1 MTSQA
6 RPTLL
11 HLQTLADLDV
21 AAASGIALRDGK
33 LYVIADDRLEL
44 AVYSQRGARIDSIAL
59 RSGALPD
66 DAAARKRAKP
76 DYEALLALPDGSL
89 LALGSGSSAARR
101 QGAFIQFD
109 ARGPSVQAIDLSELY
124 ARLAAELPELNI
136 EGATVWR
143 DALYLAS
150 RGNGPA
156 RDNALIRLDLARA
169 SQALLRARALGG
181 DLLSDVQRVQLGE
194 LSGVPLSLTDL
205 TVLDGQLL
213 FAAAAEAS
221 ASTYDDGPCA
231 GSVLGRLTAD
241 AQPRDVI
248 AVWPRVKVEGLCA
261 QGGEPQGRLWLV
273 ADADDPQSHAP
284 LMAAD
289 WPAT

>member
-1 MTSQA
+1 MTS
-6 RPTLL
+6 RPQPRLL
-11 HLQTLADLDV
+11 HLQKLADLDV

-44 AVYSQRGARIDSIAL
+44 AVYDQRGARIESIAL

-76 DYEALLALPDGSL
+76 DYEALLTLPDGSL

-109 ARGPSVQAIDLSELY
+109 ARGPSVQAIDLSDLY

-136 EGATVWR
+136 EGATVWGGE
-143 DALYLAS
+143 LYLAS

-156 RDNALIRLDLARA
+156 RDNALIRLDLERA
-169 SQALLRARALGG
+169 WQALLQAHALGG
-181 DLLSDVQRVQLGE
+181 SLLRDVQRVQLGE

-205 TVLDGQLL
+205 TVLNGELL

-221 ASTYDDGPCA
+221 ASTYEDGPCA
-231 GSVLGRLTAD
+231 GSVLGRLTVD
-241 AQPRDVI
+241 AQPHDVI
-248 AVWPRVKVEGLCA
+248 AVSPRVKVEGLCA
-261 QGGEPQGRLWLV
+261 QSGAPQTRLWLV
-273 ADADDPQSHAP
+273 ADPDDPQARSP

-289 WPAT
+289 WPAA